1 MTDLSDHYMRVR
13 DYARKFSLDESTVY
27 KMIDRGEIKA
37 IRIGKKTLRIP
48 SSELE
53 SYLEREATADPKALS
68 LEERVEAF
76 RKANGKDPGS
86 FVDAWRSGE
95 IEDTPENGISISS
108 SRATRLRKA
117 RRRWPR
123 ICASSWASTSAQSL
137 RVSSSRFAFRHPL

>member
-1 MTDLSDHYMRVR
+1 LPIQLQQWIAAKAAQMTELSDHYMRVR

-53 SYLEREATADPKALS
+53 RYLEREPAAEPGAVALD
-68 LEERVEAF
+68 ERVETF
-76 RKANGKDPGS
+76 RKANGRDPVS

-95 IEDTPENGISISS
+95 IEDTPEN
-108 SRATRLRKA
+108 AEVALEALALRTTLA
-117 RRRWPR
+117 R
-123 ICASSWASTSAQSL
+123 Q
-137 RVSSSRFAFRHPL
+137 RVAAA

>member
-1 MTDLSDHYMRVR
+1 MTELSDHYMRVR

-53 SYLEREATADPKALS
+53 RYLEREPIGNPKAAS
-68 LEERVEAF
+68 LGERVEAF
-76 RKANGKDPGS
+76 RKANGKDPGF

-95 IEDTPENGISISS
+95 IEDTPENAEIAIE
-108 SRATRLRKA
+108 ALALRTA
-117 RRRWPR
+117 LDRQHV
-123 ICASSWASTSAQSL
+123 AAA
-137 RVSSSRFAFRHPL
+137 